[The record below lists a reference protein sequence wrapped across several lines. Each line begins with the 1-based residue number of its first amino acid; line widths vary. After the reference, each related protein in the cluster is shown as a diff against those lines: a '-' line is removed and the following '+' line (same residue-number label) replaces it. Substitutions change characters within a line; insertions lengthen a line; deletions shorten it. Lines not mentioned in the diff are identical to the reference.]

1 MLKAKKLMVS
11 SLMAILTLGVLA
23 PVVDVNAA
31 SVKTASKSY
40 QTSKEKKLYTYA
52 KKMMKQNKDGLNTK
66 AKLFSKKDY
75 PKTGASAGYSDFLL
89 GLKKQGYK
97 FSKAQKNLV
106 KKNLVIS
113 AKSDPAD
120 LSKAIIGLQAIGV
133 NPTTYK
139 PSGAKKNVNLVSALY
154 KKSMTKQTVNVQS
167 QALIA
172 VSSNKTFKKPS
183 KAAFSK
189 NTLSTKIVANQQS
202 NNGWAYNNTVASV
215 DSDTTAMAVTALTMG
230 KSSNKKVTAA
240 AKSGRSY
247 LKKAIY
253 KSGNFGFTYAG
264 KENPNANSTAEA
276 IMALSTNKT
285 AFNLI
290 NKKAIKSGQAATPL
304 KAMLSYVQTAGT
316 VKGAYDM
323 SLAYGQVSLAA
334 SAYNHA
340 KYTNKLVY
348 VFK

>member
-1 MLKAKKLMVS
+1 MFNTKKLVVS
-11 SLMAILTLGVLA
+11 SMTAILALGVLA
-23 PVVDVNAA
+23 PVADANAA

-40 QTSKEKKLYTYA
+40 QSSRQKKLYTYA

-66 AKLFSKKDY
+66 AKLFSKSAY
-75 PKTGASAGYSDFLL
+75 PTTGAAAGYSDFLL

-97 FSKAQKNLV
+97 FTKTQKNLV

-113 AKSDPAD
+113 TKSDPAN
-120 LSKAIIGLQAIGV
+120 LSKAIIGLQAVGV
-133 NPTTYK
+133 NPTKYK
-139 PSGAKKNVNLVSALY
+139 PAGAKKSINLVSALY

-183 KAAFSK
+183 KAAFTKSS
-189 NTLSTKIVANQQS
+189 LSSKIVANQQS

-230 KSSNKKVTAA
+230 KSTSKKVTAA
-240 AKSGRSY
+240 TKTGRSY

-253 KSGNFGFTYAG
+253 KSGAFGFTYAG

-285 AFNLI
+285 AFKLI
-290 NKKAIKSGQAATPL
+290 NQKAIKSGQKETPL
-304 KAMLSYVQTAGT
+304 KSMLSYVQTAGT

-323 SLAYGQVSLAA
+323 SMAYGQVSLAA
-334 SAYNHA
+334 SAYNHG